1 MKNKNDL
8 ILGNSTQF
16 THFYLFSL
24 SCDVEARTY
33 GGKALLM
40 ITVFGGNSI
49 WQNTFIN
56 TILYV

>member
-40 ITVFGGNSI
+40 ITVFRGELNLAEYI
-49 WQNTFIN
+49 H
-56 TILYV
+56 